1 MPVIMGTAGH
11 IDHGK
16 TSLIKAL
23 TGINCDRLAEEQK
36 RGITIELGFAYLD
49 LSPQLRLG
57 IIDVPGHERFVK
69 NMVSG
74 AAGIDFVLL
83 VIAADEGIMPQ
94 TREHL
99 EICSLLGIRAGLVAL
114 TKIDMVEDD
123 WLELVR
129 EEVGS
134 YLAGSFL
141 DGAPLV
147 PVSAHTGAGLEELKR
162 HITELATTFAPDRRS
177 DLFRLPVDRV
187 FTMKGHGTVVTGT
200 SISGALRLGEDI
212 EIVPSG
218 HRSKVRG
225 LQVHGAAAEV
235 ARAGER
241 TAVNLY
247 GLEVA
252 ELERGEVLAHPQ
264 TLFPSMVWDVEM
276 TCLSSS
282 PNPLKHRTEV
292 HFHHGSREILA
303 KLFFL
308 DRDKLEPGETAV
320 CQVRFP
326 RPLPGVFGDRCIVR
340 SFSPLQ
346 TVAGGRIINP
356 LGRKVRRH
364 SKDLETLNHL
374 GAMSGEELLLAQLRL
389 AGRAGLT
396 VAELRIM
403 TDMESKLLDK
413 TLQVLGG
420 RQLAFQFDREDKR
433 FVGADVLDGLA
444 GECLTYLG
452 DYHRR
457 EPMRQ
462 GLSRAELISGFGRG
476 MHPKLVH
483 FLVER
488 LVKSGQVVLE
498 GDILRLPDHVVSLAS
513 DQTGLRTLMETTYV
527 QAGFMPPTTKAFL
540 EENGLAAKDVAQMY
554 RLLME
559 EGVLIK
565 VSEEF
570 YYAKTAMDEIIG
582 RVRGFFE
589 SNQEMGPQDFRDLTE
604 LTRKF
609 AIPVLEYLDKEKITM
624 RIGDKRQIRKR

>member
-83 VIAADEGIMPQ
+83 VVAADEGIMPQ

-114 TKIDMVEDD
+114 TKTDMVEEE

-129 EEVGS
+129 EEVQT

-141 DGAPLV
+141 EGAPII
-147 PVSAHTGAGLEELKR
+147 PVSAHTGAGLEDLKR
-162 HITELATTFAPDRRS
+162 HIAELSSTFTPDRRS

-200 SISGALRLGEDI
+200 SISGALRLGEEI

-225 LQVHGAAAEV
+225 LQVHSAPAEV

-364 SKDLETLNHL
+364 SKDLETLSNL

-420 RQLAFQFDREDKR
+420 KQLAFQFDREDKR

-444 GECLTYLG
+444 GECLAYLG

-462 GLSRAELISGFGRG
+462 GLSRAELISGFGRD

-488 LVKSGQVVLE
+488 LVKSGQVLLE
-498 GDILRLPDHVVSLAS
+498 ADILRLPGHVVSLAS
-513 DQTGLRTLMETTYV
+513 DQSGLRTLMETAYV

-540 EENGLAAKDVAQMY
+540 EENGLTAKDVAQMY

-570 YYAKTAMDEIIG
+570 YYAKTAMDEIIS

-589 SNQEMGPQDFRDLTE
+589 SNQEMGPQDFRDLTD

>member
-49 LSPQLRLG
+49 LSPEIRLG

-99 EICSLLGIRAGLVAL
+99 EICSLLGIRAGMVAL
-114 TKIDMVEDD
+114 TKTDMVEED

-129 EEVGS
+129 DEVES
-134 YLAGSFL
+134 YLEGTFL
-141 DGAPLV
+141 EGAPMV
-147 PVSAHTGAGLEELKR
+147 AVSAHTGAGLDELR
-162 HITELATTFAPDRRS
+162 GHVLELASTFAPDRRS

-187 FTMKGHGTVVTGT
+187 FTMKGHGTVITGT
-200 SISGALRLGEDI
+200 SISGVLRLGE
-212 EIVPSG
+212 EVEVVPSG
-218 HRSKVRG
+218 HSSKVRG
-225 LQVHGAAAEV
+225 LQVHGV
-235 ARAGER
+235 TTDTARAGER

-252 ELERGEVLAHPQ
+252 ELERGEVLAHPR
-264 TLFPSMVWDVEM
+264 TLFPSPVWDVEL

-303 KLFFL
+303 RLFFL
-308 DRDKLEPGETAV
+308 DRDKLEPGDTAV

-326 RPLPGVFGDRCIVR
+326 KALPGVFGDRCIVR

-356 LGRKVRRH
+356 QGRKVKRH
-364 SKDLETLNHL
+364 SRELETLNAL
-374 GAMSGEELLLAQLRL
+374 GSMSGDELLLAQLRL

-396 VAELRIM
+396 VPELRIM

-413 TLQVLGG
+413 TLQTLGG

-433 FVGADVLDGLA
+433 YVGADVL
-444 GECLTYLG
+444 ESLG
-452 DYHRR
+452 DECQAYLAEYHKR

-462 GLSRAELISGFGRG
+462 GLSRAELLSGFGRG

-483 FLVER
+483 FVVER
-488 LVKSGQVVLE
+488 MVKAGQVVLE

-513 DQTGLRTLMETTYV
+513 DQTGLRALMETTYV
-527 QAGFMPPTTKAFL
+527 EAGVMPPTTKAFL

-570 YYAKTAMDEIIG
+570 YYSRTAMEDLIG
-582 RVRGFFE
+582 RVREFFAG
-589 SNQEMGPQDFRDLTE
+589 NQEMGPQDFRE
-604 LTRKF
+604 ISGLTRKF

-624 RIGDKRQIRKR
+624 RIGDKRQLRGR

>member
-49 LSPQLRLG
+49 LTPDIRLG
-57 IIDVPGHERFVK
+57 VIDVPGHERFVK
-69 NMVSG
+69 NMVAG

-114 TKIDMVEDD
+114 TKTDMVEEE

-129 EEVGS
+129 EEVGT
-134 YLAGSFL
+134 YLQGTFL
-141 DGAPLV
+141 EGAPIM
-147 PVSAHTGAGLEELKR
+147 PVSAHTGTGLPELR
-162 HITELATTFAPDRRS
+162 AAILELATTFSPDRRS

-187 FTMKGHGTVVTGT
+187 FTMKGHGTVITGT
-200 SISGALRLGEDI
+200 SISGVLRLGEEI

-225 LQVHGAAAEV
+225 LQVHGV
-235 ARAGER
+235 TTDTARAGER

-252 ELERGEVLAHPQ
+252 DLERGEVLAHPQ
-264 TLFPSMVWDVEM
+264 TLFPSAVWDVKM

-292 HFHHGSREILA
+292 HFHHGSREVRA
-303 KLFFL
+303 RLFFL

-326 RPLPGVFGDRCIVR
+326 TPLPGVFGDRCIVR

-346 TVAGGRIINP
+346 TVAGGRIVNP
-356 LGRKVRRH
+356 LGRKVKRH
-364 SKDLETLNHL
+364 SRELETLNSL
-374 GAMSGEELLLAQLRL
+374 GAMGGEELLLAQLRL
-389 AGRAGLT
+389 AGRTGLT
-396 VAELRIM
+396 VPELRIM

-413 TLQVLGG
+413 TLQLLGG

-433 FVGADVLDGLA
+433 YVGADVLETLG
-444 GECLTYLG
+444 GECLAYLG
-452 DYHRR
+452 EYHRR

-462 GLSRAELISGFGRG
+462 GLSRAELLSGFGRG

-498 GDILRLPDHVVSLAS
+498 GDTLRLPGHVVSLAS
-513 DQTGLRTLMETTYV
+513 DQSGLRALMESAYT
-527 QAGFMPPTTKAFL
+527 QAGLMPPTTKAFL

-570 YYAKTAMDEIIG
+570 YYARTAMDDIVA

-624 RIGDKRQIRKR
+624 RIGDKRQLRKR

>member
-49 LSPQLRLG
+49 LDPELRLG

-69 NMVSG
+69 NMVAG

-99 EICSLLGIRAGLVAL
+99 EICSLLGIRTGLVAL
-114 TKIDMVEDD
+114 TKTDMVEEE

-134 YLAGSFL
+134 YLQGSFL
-141 DGAPLV
+141 EGAPIM
-147 PVSAHTGAGLEELKR
+147 PVSAHTGAGLPELR
-162 HITELATTFAPDRRS
+162 AAILELATTFSPDRRS

-187 FTMKGHGTVVTGT
+187 FTMKGHGTVITGT
-200 SISGALRLGEDI
+200 SISGVLRLGEEI

-225 LQVHGAAAEV
+225 LQVHGTTTDT

-252 ELERGEVLAHPQ
+252 DLERGEVLAHPQ
-264 TLFPSMVWDVEM
+264 TLFPSAVWDVEM

-292 HFHHGSREILA
+292 HFHHGSREVLA
-303 KLFFL
+303 RLFFL

-326 RPLPGVFGDRCIVR
+326 APLPGVFGDRCIVR

-346 TVAGGRIINP
+346 TVAGGRIVNP
-356 LGRKVRRH
+356 LGRKVKRH
-364 SKDLETLNHL
+364 SRELETLNAL
-374 GAMSGEELLLAQLRL
+374 GSMGGEELLQAQLRL

-396 VAELRIM
+396 VPELRIM

-413 TLQVLGG
+413 TLQLLGG

-433 FVGADVLDGLA
+433 YVGADVLEALG
-444 GECLTYLG
+444 GECLAYLG
-452 DYHRR
+452 EYHRR

-462 GLSRAELISGFGRG
+462 GLSRAELLSGFGRG

-498 GDILRLPDHVVSLAS
+498 GDTLRLPGHVVSLAS
-513 DQTGLRTLMETTYV
+513 DQSGLRALMESAYTH
-527 QAGFMPPTTKAFL
+527 AGLMPPTTKAFL
-540 EENGLAAKDVAQMY
+540 EENGLTAKDVAQMY

-570 YYAKTAMDEIIG
+570 YYAKTAMDDIIG

-624 RIGDKRQIRKR
+624 RIGDKRQLRKR

>member
-49 LSPQLRLG
+49 LTPDIRLG
-57 IIDVPGHERFVK
+57 VIDVPGHERFVK
-69 NMVSG
+69 NMVAG

-114 TKIDMVEDD
+114 TKTDMVEDE

-129 EEVGS
+129 EEVGT
-134 YLAGSFL
+134 YLQGTFL
-141 DGAPLV
+141 EGAPIM
-147 PVSAHTGAGLEELKR
+147 PVSAHTGAGLPELR
-162 HITELATTFAPDRRS
+162 AAILELATTFSPDRRS

-187 FTMKGHGTVVTGT
+187 FTMKGHGTVITGT
-200 SISGALRLGEDI
+200 SISGVLRLGEEI

-225 LQVHGAAAEV
+225 LQVHGV
-235 ARAGER
+235 TTDTARAGER

-252 ELERGEVLAHPQ
+252 DLERGEVLAHPQ
-264 TLFPSMVWDVEM
+264 TLFPSAVWDVEM

-292 HFHHGSREILA
+292 HFHHGSREVLA
-303 KLFFL
+303 RLFFL

-326 RPLPGVFGDRCIVR
+326 TPLPGVFGDRCIVR

-346 TVAGGRIINP
+346 TVAGGRIVNP
-356 LGRKVRRH
+356 LGRKVKRH
-364 SKDLETLNHL
+364 SRELETLNSL
-374 GAMSGEELLLAQLRL
+374 GAMGGEELLLAQLRL
-389 AGRAGLT
+389 AGRTGLT

-413 TLQVLGG
+413 TLQLLGG

-433 FVGADVLDGLA
+433 YVGADVLETLGV
-444 GECLTYLG
+444 ECLAYLG
-452 DYHRR
+452 EYHKR

-462 GLSRAELISGFGRG
+462 GLSRAELLSGFGRS

-498 GDILRLPDHVVSLAS
+498 GDTLRLPGHVVSLAS
-513 DQTGLRTLMETTYV
+513 DQSGLRALMESAYT
-527 QAGFMPPTTKAFL
+527 QAGLMPSTTKAFL

-570 YYAKTAMDEIIG
+570 YYAKTAMDDIVA

-624 RIGDKRQIRKR
+624 RIGDKRQLRKR

>member
-49 LSPQLRLG
+49 LTPQLRLG

-114 TKIDMVEDD
+114 TKTDMVEED

-129 EEVGS
+129 EEVQT
-134 YLAGSFL
+134 YLQGTFL
-141 DGAPLV
+141 EDAPIV
-147 PVSAHTGAGLEELKR
+147 PVSAHTGSGLEELKS
-162 HITELATTFAPDRRS
+162 HVAELSSTFAPDRRS

-200 SISGALRLGEDI
+200 SISGALRLGDDI
-212 EIVPSG
+212 EIVPAG

-364 SKDLETLNHL
+364 SKDLETLYSL

-389 AGRAGLT
+389 AGRGGLT

-420 RQLAFQFDREDKR
+420 RQLAFQFDREDRR
-433 FVGADVLDGLA
+433 FVGADVLDALGA
-444 GECLTYLG
+444 ECLEHLA

-462 GLSRAELISGFGRG
+462 GLSRAELMSGFGRG
-476 MHPKLVH
+476 VHPKLVH

-488 LVKSGQVVLE
+488 LVKSGQVLLE
-498 GDILRLPDHVVSLAS
+498 ADILRLPGHVVSLAS

-570 YYAKTAMDEIIG
+570 YYSSKAMDEIVA

-624 RIGDKRQIRKR
+624 RIGDKRQLRKR

>member
-49 LSPQLRLG
+49 LTPQIRLG

-69 NMVSG
+69 NMVAG

-114 TKIDMVEDD
+114 TKTDMVEEE

-129 EEVGS
+129 EEVQT
-134 YLAGSFL
+134 YLGGSFL
-141 DGAPLV
+141 DGAPII
-147 PVSAHTGAGLEELKR
+147 PVSAHTGAGLEELKG
-162 HITELATTFAPDRRS
+162 HIAELSSTFAPDRRS

-200 SISGALRLGEDI
+200 SISGALRLGEEI

-225 LQVHGAAAEV
+225 LQVHGTAAEV
-235 ARAGER
+235 AHAGER

-364 SKDLETLNHL
+364 SKDLETLNTL
-374 GAMSGEELLLAQLRL
+374 GSISGEELLLAQLRL
-389 AGRAGLT
+389 AGRGGLT

-413 TLQVLGG
+413 TLQLLGG
-420 RQLAFQFDREDKR
+420 KQLAFQFDREDKR

-444 GECLTYLG
+444 GECLAYLG

-488 LVKSGQVVLE
+488 LVKSAQVVLE
-498 GDILRLPDHVVSLAS
+498 GDTLRLPDHVVSLAS
-513 DQTGLRTLMETTYV
+513 DQSGLRTLMETAYI

-540 EENGLAAKDVAQMY
+540 EENGLTAKDVAQMY

-570 YYAKTAMDEIIG
+570 YYAKTAMDEIVA

>member
-49 LSPQLRLG
+49 LTPQIRLG

-114 TKIDMVEDD
+114 TKIDMVEEE

-129 EEVGS
+129 EEVQT

-141 DGAPLV
+141 DGAPII
-147 PVSAHTGAGLEELKR
+147 PVSAHKGAGLEELKG
-162 HITELATTFAPDRRS
+162 HIAELSSTFAPDRRS

-200 SISGALRLGEDI
+200 SISGALRLGEEI
-212 EIVPSG
+212 EIVPAG

-225 LQVHGAAAEV
+225 LQVHGTAADV
-235 ARAGER
+235 AHAGER

-364 SKDLETLNHL
+364 SKDLETLNSL
-374 GAMSGEELLLAQLRL
+374 GSISGEELLLAQLRL

-413 TLQVLGG
+413 TLQLLGG
-420 RQLAFQFDREDKR
+420 KQLAFQFDREDKR

-444 GECLTYLG
+444 GECLAYLG

-488 LVKSGQVVLE
+488 LVKSGQVLLE
-498 GDILRLPDHVVSLAS
+498 SDILRLPGHVVSLAS
-513 DQTGLRTLMETTYV
+513 DQSGLRTLMETAYI
-527 QAGFMPPTTKAFL
+527 QGGFMPPTTKAFL

-570 YYAKTAMDEIIG
+570 YYAKTAMDEIVA

-624 RIGDKRQIRKR
+624 RIGDKRKIRKR